1 MSAARV
7 PAQLDAAHHA
17 IHIRAATGA
26 VSMTD
31 QATLDAIDKAVKS
44 NDVVLFMKGTPTFP
58 QCGFSSTV
66 VQILDYLGVEYV
78 STNVLE
84 NAAVREG
91 IKQYTNWPTIPQ
103 LYVNGEFVN
112 NVKKL
117 VAVLGAASLLLVTGC
132 SSTNSAATIGDTV
145 VPISTLQG
153 TVNEIVE
160 ERNKVET
167 EGLSLAIGEE
177 LNVNAVRFHIISVLF
192 DELAARINIK
202 ITGAEIGARR
212 ADIITQI
219 GGEDRLAYSLVGAQI
234 APSDFERYIRTVL
247 LAEKLGEALIAN
259 GDTSTD
265 GSGIQ
270 NLIIGMAK
278 ELKVEIN
285 PRYGVWDYASG
296 NIAPIADNA
305 TVKK

>member
-1 MSAARV
+1 M
-7 PAQLDAAHHA
+7 
-17 IHIRAATGA
+17 
-26 VSMTD
+26 
-31 QATLDAIDKAVKS
+31 
-44 NDVVLFMKGTPTFP
+44 
-58 QCGFSSTV
+58 
-66 VQILDYLGVEYV
+66 
-78 STNVLE
+78 
-84 NAAVREG
+84 
-91 IKQYTNWPTIPQ
+91 
-103 LYVNGEFVN
+103 NGDFVN
-112 NVKKL
+112 NVKKI
-117 VAVLGAASLLLVTGC
+117 VAVLGAGLLLFVTGC
-132 SSTNSAATIGDTV
+132 SSTNSAVTIGKTV
-145 VPISTLQG
+145 IPISTVQG
-153 TVNEIVE
+153 TVGEIVK
-160 ERNKVET
+160 ERSKVET
-167 EGLSLAIGEE
+167 TGLTLAVDEE

-202 ITGAEIGARR
+202 ITGAEIAARR
-212 ADIITQI
+212 ADIIKQI
-219 GGEDRLAYSLVGAQI
+219 GGEDRLAFSLVGAQI

-285 PRYGVWDYASG
+285 PRYGVWDYESG

>member
-1 MSAARV
+1 M
-7 PAQLDAAHHA
+7 
-17 IHIRAATGA
+17 
-26 VSMTD
+26 
-31 QATLDAIDKAVKS
+31 
-44 NDVVLFMKGTPTFP
+44 
-58 QCGFSSTV
+58 
-66 VQILDYLGVEYV
+66 
-78 STNVLE
+78 
-84 NAAVREG
+84 
-91 IKQYTNWPTIPQ
+91 
-103 LYVNGEFVN
+103 NGDFVN

-167 EGLSLAIGEE
+167 EGLTLAIGEE

-219 GGEDRLAYSLVGAQI
+219 GGEDRLAFSLVGAQI

-285 PRYGVWDYASG
+285 PRYGVLDYESG

>member
-1 MSAARV
+1 M
-7 PAQLDAAHHA
+7 
-17 IHIRAATGA
+17 
-26 VSMTD
+26 
-31 QATLDAIDKAVKS
+31 
-44 NDVVLFMKGTPTFP
+44 
-58 QCGFSSTV
+58 
-66 VQILDYLGVEYV
+66 
-78 STNVLE
+78 
-84 NAAVREG
+84 
-91 IKQYTNWPTIPQ
+91 
-103 LYVNGEFVN
+103 N
-112 NVKKL
+112 NVKKI
-117 VAVLGAASLLLVTGC
+117 VAVLGAGLLLFVTGC
-132 SSTNSAATIGDTV
+132 SSTNSAVTIGKTV
-145 VPISTLQG
+145 IPISTVQG
-153 TVNEIVE
+153 TVGEIVE
-160 ERNKVET
+160 ERSKVET
-167 EGLSLAIGEE
+167 TGLTLAVDEE

-219 GGEDRLAYSLVGAQI
+219 GGEDRLAFSLVGAQI

-285 PRYGVWDYASG
+285 PRYGVWDYESG

>member
-1 MSAARV
+1 
-7 PAQLDAAHHA
+7 
-17 IHIRAATGA
+17 
-26 VSMTD
+26 
-31 QATLDAIDKAVKS
+31 
-44 NDVVLFMKGTPTFP
+44 
-58 QCGFSSTV
+58 
-66 VQILDYLGVEYV
+66 
-78 STNVLE
+78 
-84 NAAVREG
+84 
-91 IKQYTNWPTIPQ
+91 
-103 LYVNGEFVN
+103 VNGDFVN

-167 EGLSLAIGEE
+167 EGLTLAIGEE

-219 GGEDRLAYSLVGAQI
+219 GGEDRLAFSLVGAQI

-270 NLIIGMAK
+270 NLIIGMAN

-285 PRYGVWDYASG
+285 PRYGVWDYESG

>member
-1 MSAARV
+1 
-7 PAQLDAAHHA
+7 
-17 IHIRAATGA
+17 
-26 VSMTD
+26 
-31 QATLDAIDKAVKS
+31 
-44 NDVVLFMKGTPTFP
+44 
-58 QCGFSSTV
+58 
-66 VQILDYLGVEYV
+66 
-78 STNVLE
+78 
-84 NAAVREG
+84 
-91 IKQYTNWPTIPQ
+91 
-103 LYVNGEFVN
+103 VN

-219 GGEDRLAYSLVGAQI
+219 GGEDRLAFSLVGAQI

>member
-1 MSAARV
+1 M
-7 PAQLDAAHHA
+7 
-17 IHIRAATGA
+17 
-26 VSMTD
+26 
-31 QATLDAIDKAVKS
+31 
-44 NDVVLFMKGTPTFP
+44 
-58 QCGFSSTV
+58 
-66 VQILDYLGVEYV
+66 
-78 STNVLE
+78 
-84 NAAVREG
+84 
-91 IKQYTNWPTIPQ
+91 
-103 LYVNGEFVN
+103 NGDFVN

-167 EGLSLAIGEE
+167 ERLSLAIGEE

-219 GGEDRLAYSLVGAQI
+219 GGEDRLAFSLVGAQI

>member
-1 MSAARV
+1 
-7 PAQLDAAHHA
+7 
-17 IHIRAATGA
+17 
-26 VSMTD
+26 
-31 QATLDAIDKAVKS
+31 
-44 NDVVLFMKGTPTFP
+44 
-58 QCGFSSTV
+58 
-66 VQILDYLGVEYV
+66 
-78 STNVLE
+78 
-84 NAAVREG
+84 
-91 IKQYTNWPTIPQ
+91 
-103 LYVNGEFVN
+103 VNGDFVN
-112 NVKKL
+112 NVKKI
-117 VAVLGAASLLLVTGC
+117 VAVLGAGLLLFVTGC
-132 SSTNSAATIGDTV
+132 SSTNSAVTIGKTV
-145 VPISTLQG
+145 IPISTVQG
-153 TVNEIVE
+153 TVGEIVE
-160 ERNKVET
+160 ERIKVET
-167 EGLSLAIGEE
+167 TGLTLAVDEE

-192 DELAARINIK
+192 DELAARINIE
-202 ITGAEIGARR
+202 ITGAEIAARR
-212 ADIITQI
+212 ADIIKQI
-219 GGEDRLAYSLVGAQI
+219 GGEDRLAFSLVGAQI

>member
-1 MSAARV
+1 
-7 PAQLDAAHHA
+7 
-17 IHIRAATGA
+17 
-26 VSMTD
+26 
-31 QATLDAIDKAVKS
+31 
-44 NDVVLFMKGTPTFP
+44 
-58 QCGFSSTV
+58 
-66 VQILDYLGVEYV
+66 
-78 STNVLE
+78 
-84 NAAVREG
+84 
-91 IKQYTNWPTIPQ
+91 
-103 LYVNGEFVN
+103 VNGDFVN

-219 GGEDRLAYSLVGAQI
+219 GGEDRLAFSLVGAQI

>member
-1 MSAARV
+1 M
-7 PAQLDAAHHA
+7 
-17 IHIRAATGA
+17 
-26 VSMTD
+26 
-31 QATLDAIDKAVKS
+31 
-44 NDVVLFMKGTPTFP
+44 
-58 QCGFSSTV
+58 
-66 VQILDYLGVEYV
+66 
-78 STNVLE
+78 
-84 NAAVREG
+84 
-91 IKQYTNWPTIPQ
+91 
-103 LYVNGEFVN
+103 NGDFVN
-112 NVKKL
+112 NVKKI
-117 VAVLGAASLLLVTGC
+117 VAVLGAGLLLFVTGC
-132 SSTNSAATIGDTV
+132 SSTNSAVTIGKTV
-145 VPISTLQG
+145 IPISTVQG
-153 TVNEIVE
+153 TVGEIVE
-160 ERNKVET
+160 ERSKVET
-167 EGLSLAIGEE
+167 TGLTLAVDEE

-202 ITGAEIGARR
+202 ITGAEIAARR
-212 ADIITQI
+212 ADIIKQI
-219 GGEDRLAYSLVGAQI
+219 GGEDRLAFSLVGAQI
-234 APSDFERYIRTVL
+234 ATSDFERYIRTVL

>member
-1 MSAARV
+1 
-7 PAQLDAAHHA
+7 
-17 IHIRAATGA
+17 
-26 VSMTD
+26 
-31 QATLDAIDKAVKS
+31 
-44 NDVVLFMKGTPTFP
+44 
-58 QCGFSSTV
+58 
-66 VQILDYLGVEYV
+66 
-78 STNVLE
+78 
-84 NAAVREG
+84 
-91 IKQYTNWPTIPQ
+91 
-103 LYVNGEFVN
+103 VNGDFVN

-167 EGLSLAIGEE
+167 ERLSLAIGEE

-219 GGEDRLAYSLVGAQI
+219 GGEDRLAFSLVGAQI

>member
-1 MSAARV
+1 
-7 PAQLDAAHHA
+7 
-17 IHIRAATGA
+17 
-26 VSMTD
+26 
-31 QATLDAIDKAVKS
+31 
-44 NDVVLFMKGTPTFP
+44 
-58 QCGFSSTV
+58 
-66 VQILDYLGVEYV
+66 
-78 STNVLE
+78 
-84 NAAVREG
+84 
-91 IKQYTNWPTIPQ
+91 
-103 LYVNGEFVN
+103 VNGDFVN
-112 NVKKL
+112 SVKKL

-153 TVNEIVE
+153 TVNEIVG

-167 EGLSLAIGEE
+167 EGLTLAIGEE

-192 DELAARINIK
+192 DELAARINIE

-219 GGEDRLAYSLVGAQI
+219 GGEDRLAFSLVGAQI

-285 PRYGVWDYASG
+285 PRYGVWDYESG